1 MKGWEKKAPLE
12 GGEWVSRE
20 ALVRMEIL
28 AMLSVS
34 VGLMVLALIKPAPL
48 GEMADPAATP
58 KAVTAPWIFIW
69 IQELLR
75 HLPAFVGGVVVPL
88 FLFLLIS
95 LLPFLRRES
104 VPEDRPGYGDRV
116 VPIVLLAVTFLGLVM
131 LSILHL
137 VRQVP

>member
-1 MKGWEKKAPLE
+1 MKESKTKVPPEARA
-12 GGEWVSRE
+12 WVPRE
-20 ALVRMEIL
+20 TLVRMEIL

-75 HLPAFVGGVVVPL
+75 HLPAFAGGVVVPAA
-88 FLFLLIS
+88 LFLLVS
-95 LLPFLRRES
+95 LLPFLRRDS
-104 VPEDRPGYGDRV
+104 VPEDRPGAGDRLL
-116 VPIVLLAVTFLGLVM
+116 PIALLVVTFLSLVI
-131 LSILHL
+131 LSLLHL
-137 VRQVP
+137 LRQMP